1 MSPQQAK
8 PTYSNYH
15 FQDLPQS
22 SQYFWN
28 VYYNRDIHA
37 GALPSGSLQS
47 RGPGLLN
54 QLHDKANLLSSSK
67 KRGGGAAQ
75 GVERKKATLARNW
88 ELLFWK
94 HNFTV
99 YTKPVINM
107 QH

>member
-67 KRGGGAAQ
+67 KGGRGSPRRGEEESYPGPELGVTILEAQ
-75 GVERKKATLARNW
+75 FHSLHEAC
-88 ELLFWK
+88 
-94 HNFTV
+94 H
-99 YTKPVINM
+99 
-107 QH
+107 